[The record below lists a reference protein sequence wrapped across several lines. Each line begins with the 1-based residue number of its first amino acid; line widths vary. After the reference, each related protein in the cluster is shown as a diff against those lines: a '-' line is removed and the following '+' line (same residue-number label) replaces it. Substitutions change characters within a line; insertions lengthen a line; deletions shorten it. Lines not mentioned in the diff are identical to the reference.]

1 MSFKLNAK
9 KLKDNLYSSI
19 LILTIVIVLVLL
31 SVFAEGFFS
40 VNNLTNVLRQV
51 SVLGLLVL
59 GVSPIIIIGNIDLS
73 LAIIMTN
80 AAIVGVSIIQRTGS
94 VSFGILTIIAIGVF
108 IGAFNGFFIGK
119 LKVVSFIV
127 TFSVMM
133 VGSGFAAWYTR
144 AISIANLPEYY
155 RLIGNGQIG
164 FIPYSFIIYLV
175 FVFITHL
182 LLNNHYVGRMIYSIG
197 VNPKASKLTGIP
209 IEVIVLF
216 IFIYAGFLASLA
228 GMIQSAKLG
237 SASAAMGRQGMIL
250 DYIAA
255 ATVGGISIKGGKG
268 HVYNALMGTFLI
280 VLLTNSMNL
289 LGINYYVTLIIK
301 GFILVLIVGLEI
313 NRRKVTNKL

>member
-144 AISIANLPEYY
+144 AISIANLPE
-155 RLIGNGQIG
+155 
-164 FIPYSFIIYLV
+164 
-175 FVFITHL
+175 
-182 LLNNHYVGRMIYSIG
+182 
-197 VNPKASKLTGIP
+197 
-209 IEVIVLF
+209 
-216 IFIYAGFLASLA
+216 
-228 GMIQSAKLG
+228 
-237 SASAAMGRQGMIL
+237 
-250 DYIAA
+250 
-255 ATVGGISIKGGKG
+255 
-268 HVYNALMGTFLI
+268 
-280 VLLTNSMNL
+280 
-289 LGINYYVTLIIK
+289 
-301 GFILVLIVGLEI
+301 
-313 NRRKVTNKL
+313 